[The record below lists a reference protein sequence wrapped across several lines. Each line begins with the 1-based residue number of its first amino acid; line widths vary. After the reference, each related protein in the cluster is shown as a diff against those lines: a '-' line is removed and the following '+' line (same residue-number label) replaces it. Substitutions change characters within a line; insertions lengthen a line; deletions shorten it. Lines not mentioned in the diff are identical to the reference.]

1 MEPCFCLASGPFAAV
16 PVQFAGFTHN
26 THLYSWLNI
35 YSGKVARSR
44 VHSDIPTGFWT
55 YNVWKTFFLHM
66 DCAPDIWCG
75 YIQVALYSVNLLID
89 STQPY
94 MWKIRGWTNN
104 PCCEISFQFVLLTI
118 FHSCALSNLYYDR
131 FERNK
136 RINVISTA
144 SFQSSLWPTGKA
156 CHYQFK
162 I

>member
-1 MEPCFCLASGPFAAV
+1 M
-16 PVQFAGFTHN
+16 
-26 THLYSWLNI
+26 
-35 YSGKVARSR
+35 
-44 VHSDIPTGFWT
+44 
-55 YNVWKTFFLHM
+55 
-66 DCAPDIWCG
+66 
-75 YIQVALYSVNLLID
+75 YSVNLLID

-162 I
+162 IQATSSLELEPGFTVALEEKLQSIFQVGRANM